1 MIELERTFLVK
12 YLPLGWRRLPKL
24 EIIDRYLPYSAAH
37 PDIRLRQKGKEFTLT
52 KKRPLNLKDFSQQ
65 EEQTIRLSAAEFAAF
80 KKLPAKIVA
89 KTRYYLPGRSQTI
102 ELDVFRGHLE
112 GLVLADIE
120 FASIKQ
126 LRRFQPPDFLLADV
140 TQSEIVAGGKLA
152 GQNYRHLRAFLKKK
166 HYRRIIY

>member
-12 YLPLGWRRLPKL
+12 YLPPGWRRLPRL

-37 PDIRLRQKGKEFTLT
+37 PGIRLRQKGKEFTLT

-65 EEQTIRLSAAEFAAF
+65 EEQTILLSAAEFAAF
-80 KKLPAKIVA
+80 KKLPAKVVA

-102 ELDVFRGHLE
+102 ELDVFHGPLQ

-120 FASIKQ
+120 FPSVKQ
-126 LRRFQPPDFLLADV
+126 LRNFHTPAFLLADV
-140 TQSEIVAGGKLA
+140 TQSEIIAGGKLA
-152 GQNYRHLRAFLKKK
+152 GKSYRHLRVFLKKK
-166 HYRRIIY
+166 HYRRISY